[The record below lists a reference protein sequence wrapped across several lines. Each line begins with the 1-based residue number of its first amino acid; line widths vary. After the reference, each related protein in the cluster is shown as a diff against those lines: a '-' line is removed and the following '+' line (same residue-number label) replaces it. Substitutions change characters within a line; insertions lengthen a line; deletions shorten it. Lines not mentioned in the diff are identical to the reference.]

1 LADEMGLG
9 KTVEVLACIL
19 NNPKQSETKKES
31 NVEILET
38 ESNNCLSNDS
48 PSNSIC
54 MSDEKESLMND
65 HDNSQDSQLFEP
77 TALYEVQSVPS
88 ADISS
93 TEMNVRGDA
102 ANNSSPHFTIEAGA
116 SNFQH
121 GIDEEHCVGKVTKR
135 SLPLDLN
142 QQHGKKARME
152 SCDILPLH
160 HNVGEQPSDVILP
173 DNKFP
178 LSAGPEVLNH
188 ALVEENI
195 ETAESAKIIVEKEK
209 AVRCI
214 CGKNKADPKEQVLTC
229 KNCSFSQHPQCVGLK
244 KNDTN
249 EKYICPDCSVKLVR
263 ILRKFR
269 LWFW

>member
-1 LADEMGLG
+1 MGLG

-19 NNPKQSETKKES
+19 NNPKQSGTKKES

-38 ESNNCLSNDS
+38 ESDNCLSNDS

-54 MSDEKESLMND
+54 TSDEKESLMND
-65 HDNSQDSQLFEP
+65 YDSHDSQLFES
-77 TALYEVQSVPS
+77 TALNEVQSVPS

-93 TEMNVRGDA
+93 TEVNVRGDA
-102 ANNSSPHFTIEAGA
+102 ANNSSDPHFTIEAGDN
-116 SNFQH
+116 SQH

-152 SCDILPLH
+152 SSDILPLH
-160 HNVGEQPSDVILP
+160 LNVVEQPSEVIVP

-188 ALVEENI
+188 ALFEENI
-195 ETAESAKIIVEKEK
+195 EAAESAKIIVEKEK

-229 KNCSFSQHPQCVGLK
+229 ENCSFSQHPQCIGLK

-263 ILRKFR
+263 VLRKFCLR
-269 LWFW
+269 FW